1 VYIIVSVN
9 ATGADDRAMPSED
22 RELIARCKTGD
33 PGAYDELVRRHRK
46 GVYRVAYAILGNH
59 EQAEDIVQEA
69 FVRAYRAIH
78 SFNPKYAFR
87 DWIRRITVNCTLNV
101 LRQQRTVSSRSQK
114 APGVGSSPDP
124 AQHAAASDL
133 QEQVRKAL
141 EALPPRQRTAMTLFA
156 LEDMDLASTAAAM
169 GCAVGTVKTHLHR
182 ARQKLRQALADYLEE
197 DKPDEV

>member
-1 VYIIVSVN
+1 
-9 ATGADDRAMPSED
+9 MPSED

-78 SFNPKYAFR
+78 SFNPKYALR

-114 APGVGSSPDP
+114 APGVGSGLDP

-133 QEQVRKAL
+133 QAQVRKAL